1 MSAAT
6 TTIRLPDELK
16 SRIASAAE
24 RAGKTTH
31 SFIIEAITEKAE
43 LEERRAGFE
52 AEADARFSKIVE
64 TGKTVAWNDVREYL
78 QQRVSGQSPARP
90 AVKTRQA

>member
-1 MSAAT
+1 MSAT

-16 SRIASAAE
+16 NRIASAAA

-43 LEERRAGFE
+43 LEERRAGFD

-64 TGKTVAWNDVREYL
+64 SGKTVGWGEVRSYL
-78 QQRVSGQSPARP
+78 KRRLDGEAPPRP
-90 AVKTRQA
+90 AAIKKQG

>member
-1 MSAAT
+1 MSAT

-43 LEERRAGFE
+43 LEEQRAGFE

-64 TGKTVAWNDVREYL
+64 TGKTVAWKDVRTYL
-78 QQRVSGQSPARP
+78 QQRVNGASPPRP
-90 AVKTRQA
+90 VVKSKQA